1 MSFSD
6 KGRTCQECFVLWMH
20 HLNIQVVEELVI
32 MSAKL
37 MTEKD
42 SGYVHQVKSSR
53 KNEIKCS
60 FGS

>member
-1 MSFSD
+1 
-6 KGRTCQECFVLWMH
+6 MH